1 MEKEQALRIVRKAIA
16 EPEQSPKPPKN
27 IRQEFRSWIDF
38 KTVKHLNQISA
49 SMIISVIAAMAC
61 FENTHAIVDTIIIF
75 LFSFLFVFF
84 ISGFTVTLLG
94 WDEREEQ
101 RKRKRDEEEM
111 ILRNHRMSHQMW
123 EDRYLMPLAKA
134 VDVLQ
139 QEEPELGV
147 SLSKTGSIAIVPTA
161 TQKIDLLDE

>member
-27 IRQEFRSWIDF
+27 IRQEFRTWIDF
-38 KTVKHLNQISA
+38 KTVKHMNQFSA
-49 SMIISVIAAMAC
+49 SMIISSIAAMAC
-61 FENTHAIVDTIIIF
+61 FENTHVIMDTVIVF
-75 LFSFLFVFF
+75 LFSFIFVFF
-84 ISGFTVTLLG
+84 VSDFIVMSLG
-94 WDEREEQ
+94 WDEREEKLQ
-101 RKRKRDEEEM
+101 RRRGEEEM

-139 QEEPELGV
+139 KEEPELGV